1 MTDQPL
7 FISGHSVPVSPG
19 TPAAELTVVVPC
31 YNERAN
37 APVLVERLRAA
48 LSGIAWEAVFVD
60 DNSPDGTAEVV
71 RAIAARDPS
80 VRCIRRV
87 GRRGLASAVTEGA
100 LCSSA
105 SFVAVID
112 GDLQHDETRL
122 AVMLGLLRQGN
133 VDLIVASRYLDGG
146 DSAGLASSYRKGLS
160 NLGTRFA
167 QAVLPVRVTDP
178 MSGFF
183 MLRREV
189 YDRAAPHLANQGFK
203 ILVDLILSAPK
214 GLRVAEVPARFGA
227 RVAGESKLDGMV
239 LLEFLGLLLQ
249 KLTGGVVPLN
259 FVGFCLVGAFG
270 VLVQYVVLLVG
281 RRAGLDFS
289 QAQTLGTFIAMAS
302 NFQLNNSLTYR
313 YRRLR
318 GAKLFQGWI
327 LFMLVCGLGAV
338 ANIGIARALYAEN
351 SGWSAAGVV
360 GAAVGAVWN
369 YAVSATLVW
378 RSR

>member
-1 MTDQPL
+1 MLDQV
-7 FISGHSVPVSPG
+7 VPAIVQ
-19 TPAAELTVVVPC
+19 AAELTVVVPC

-37 APVLVERLRAA
+37 VAVLVERLRAA
-48 LSGIAWEAVFVD
+48 LAEIAWEAVFVD
-60 DNSPDGTAEVV
+60 DNSPDGTADAVH
-71 RAIAARDPS
+71 AIAAIDAK

-100 LCSSA
+100 LSSSA
-105 SFVAVID
+105 RFIAVID

-122 AVMLGLLRQGN
+122 PVMLELLRRGD
-133 VDLIVASRYLDGG
+133 VDLVVASRYVAGG
-146 DSAGLASSYRKGLS
+146 DSAGLANSYRQGLS
-160 NLGTRFA
+160 SLGTRFA
-167 QAVLPVRVTDP
+167 QAVLPVPVSDP

-183 MLRREV
+183 MLRREI
-189 YDRAAPHLANQGFK
+189 YDLAAPHLANQGFK
-203 ILVDLILSAPK
+203 ILVDLILSAPR
-214 GLRVAEVPARFGA
+214 GLRVADVPAKFGA

-239 LLEFLGLLLQ
+239 LVEFLGLLAQ
-249 KLTGGVVPLN
+249 KLTGGLIPLH
-259 FVGFCLVGAFG
+259 FIGFCLVGAFG
-270 VLVQYVVLLVG
+270 VLVQVVVSLIG

-289 QAQTLGTFIAMAS
+289 QAQSVGTLVAMIT
-302 NFQLNNSLTYR
+302 NFELNNSLTYR

-318 GAKLFQGWI
+318 GVKLLRGLL

-338 ANIGIARALYAEN
+338 ANIGIARALYAQN
-351 SGWSAAGVV
+351 SGWSAAGIV

>member
-1 MTDQPL
+1 LPQVAE
-7 FISGHSVPVSPG
+7 G
-19 TPAAELTVVVPC
+19 AELTVVVPC
-31 YNERAN
+31 YNERPN
-37 APVLVERLRAA
+37 VPVLVERLRAA

-60 DNSPDGTAEVV
+60 DNSPDGTADVV
-71 RAIAARDPS
+71 RGIATHDARI
-80 VRCIRRV
+80 RCIRRV

-100 LCSSA
+100 LSSSA
-105 SFVAVID
+105 RFVAVID

-122 AVMLGLLRQGN
+122 PAMLALLRRGDT
-133 VDLIVASRYLDGG
+133 DLVVASRYVDGG
-146 DSAGLASSYRKGLS
+146 DSSGLASSYRQGLS
-160 NLGTRFA
+160 NLGTLVSR
-167 QAVLPVRVTDP
+167 AVLPVPLTDP

-189 YDRAAPHLANQGFK
+189 YDQAAPRLANQGFK
-203 ILVDLILSAPK
+203 ILVDLVLSVPGK
-214 GLRVAEVPARFGA
+214 IRVAEVPARFGA
-227 RVAGESKLDGMV
+227 RLAGESKLDNMV

-249 KLTGGVVPLN
+249 KLTGGLIPLN

-289 QAQTLGTFIAMAS
+289 QAQTVGTIIAMAT

-327 LFMLVCGLGAV
+327 IFMLVCGLGAV

-351 SGWSAAGVV
+351 SGWNAAGVV